1 MLRPRSRG
9 EIRLRSANP
18 LDKPAIDPKYLS
30 DAEDLRLLLLGLHL
44 VRRISGS
51 RAFAN
56 LIAAE
61 IWPGPDARSDNDL
74 ASYMRR
80 TANTV
85 YHPVG
90 TCKMGDDEMS
100 VVDAAL
106 RVRGIEG
113 LRVADGS
120 IMPTL
125 VSGNTN
131 APIIMIGEKA
141 ADLVL
146 SA

>member
-1 MLRPRSRG
+1 
-9 EIRLRSANP
+9 
-18 LDKPAIDPKYLS
+18 
-30 DAEDLRLLLLGLHL
+30 LLLRKNSKVFSTHEKKGRL
-44 VRRISGS
+44 
-51 RAFAN
+51 
-56 LIAAE
+56 
-61 IWPGPDARSDNDL
+61 
-74 ASYMRR
+74 
-80 TANTV
+80 
-85 YHPVG
+85 G

-106 RVRGIEG
+106 RVRGIDG

-141 ADLVL
+141 ADLL
-146 SA
+146 LAG

>member
-44 VRRISGS
+44 VRVFRRSPHLQILLRLKSG
-51 RAFAN
+51 R
-56 LIAAE
+56 
-61 IWPGPDARSDNDL
+61 GRTPDSDNDL